1 MFESRILQY
10 FECCR
15 YYFYLKI
22 SLLIFS
28 KNENNL
34 IINPLF
40 LAKKKKYQLFST
52 FRLATAF
59 KKKNSTKK
67 MKIEKRKNK
76 QMAKHRHLSITREE
90 IAALELLKST
100 GVPVIDAAQVACAT
114 VQMAKLREAS
124 ASEIT
129 ERVQQV
135 LYAGLK
141 MLEQQEHTVT
151 LQEAAWASVE
161 ARKDLRPTT
170 RRDLRHFVRRILRV
184 EGAAD
189 MPLRSM
195 STADCKRIL
204 AAAFGASPSSYRKGR
219 VILSSVFS
227 YGVRQEWA
235 DSNPVTR
242 IEVPAVQEKPIE
254 PLTPEE
260 VEKLQVTASRPEF
273 RDMRF
278 SLSLM
283 LYGGIRPTEVS
294 RLQDGDINWEE
305 GHVIIRPRASKTGGG
320 RAVPLRGVRGIR
332 KRERFIPRNWKR
344 KWQALRRAA
353 GFRHWVP
360 DVCRHTFA
368 TYHAAMFRNLPELQ
382 LEMGHRDTSLL
393 RSRYMVPASRKD
405 AELFWKACR

>member
-1 MFESRILQY
+1 MKQNLIA
-10 FECCR
+10 
-15 YYFYLKI
+15 K
-22 SLLIFS
+22 SLLAGTGVS
-28 KNENNL
+28 ENDAARL
-34 IINPLF
+34 TLEAIETLGE
-40 LAKKKKYQLFST
+40 
-52 FRLATAF
+52 LATGTSHTELVTLLRRVIQAGV
-59 KKKNSTKK
+59 
-67 MKIEKRKNK
+67 
-76 QMAKHRHLSITREE
+76 
-90 IAALELLKST
+90 AAVK
-100 GVPVIDAAQVACAT
+100 AA
-114 VQMAKLREAS
+114 
-124 ASEIT
+124 
-129 ERVQQV
+129 
-135 LYAGLK
+135 
-141 MLEQQEHTVT
+141 EHTVS
-151 LQEAAWASVE
+151 LREAAWASVD

-227 YGVRQEWA
+227 YGIRQEWA

-242 IEVPAVQEKPIE
+242 IEVPAVQEKSIE

-260 VEKLQVTASRPEF
+260 VEKLQATASRPEF

-294 RLQDGDINWEE
+294 RLQAGDINWEE
-305 GHVIIRPRASKTGGG
+305 GHVIIRPCASKTGGG

-332 KRERFIPRNWKR
+332 KRERHIPRNWKR

-353 GFRHWVP
+353 GFLHWVP

-405 AELFWKACR
+405 AEAFWQGAK

>member
-1 MFESRILQY
+1 MKKNRISHTLLAGTGVSETDAARLTLEAIETLGELTTGASRPELV
-10 FECCR
+10 
-15 YYFYLKI
+15 
-22 SLLIFS
+22 SLLRRVIQ
-28 KNENNL
+28 
-34 IINPLF
+34 
-40 LAKKKKYQLFST
+40 AGV
-52 FRLATAF
+52 
-59 KKKNSTKK
+59 
-67 MKIEKRKNK
+67 
-76 QMAKHRHLSITREE
+76 
-90 IAALELLKST
+90 AAVK
-100 GVPVIDAAQVACAT
+100 AA
-114 VQMAKLREAS
+114 
-124 ASEIT
+124 
-129 ERVQQV
+129 
-135 LYAGLK
+135 
-141 MLEQQEHTVT
+141 EHTVS
-151 LQEAAWASVE
+151 LREAAWASVD
-161 ARKDLRPTT
+161 ARKNLRPTT

-227 YGVRQEWA
+227 YGIRQEWV
-235 DSNPVTR
+235 DNNPVTR
-242 IEVPAVQEKPIE
+242 IEVPAVQEKHIE

-260 VEKLQVTASRPEF
+260 VEKLHETASRPEF

-294 RLQDGDINWEE
+294 RLQDGDINWAE

-320 RAVPLRGVRGIR
+320 RAVPLRGMRGIR
-332 KRERFIPRNWKR
+332 KRDRHIPRNWKR

-360 DVCRHTFA
+360 DVCRHSFA

-382 LEMGHRDTSLL
+382 LEMGHRDASLL
-393 RSRYMVPASRKD
+393 MTRYITPALKKD
-405 AELFWKACR
+405 ATAFWKGAGVLME

>member
-1 MFESRILQY
+1 MKQNHIA
-10 FECCR
+10 
-15 YYFYLKI
+15 K
-22 SLLIFS
+22 SLLAGTGVS
-28 KNENNL
+28 ENDAARL
-34 IINPLF
+34 TLEAIETLGE
-40 LAKKKKYQLFST
+40 
-52 FRLATAF
+52 LATGTSHTELVTLLRRVIQAGV
-59 KKKNSTKK
+59 
-67 MKIEKRKNK
+67 
-76 QMAKHRHLSITREE
+76 
-90 IAALELLKST
+90 AAVK
-100 GVPVIDAAQVACAT
+100 AA
-114 VQMAKLREAS
+114 
-124 ASEIT
+124 
-129 ERVQQV
+129 
-135 LYAGLK
+135 
-141 MLEQQEHTVT
+141 EHTVT
-151 LQEAAWASVE
+151 LSVAAWASVE

-204 AAAFGASPSSYRKGR
+204 AAAFGSSPSSYRKGR

-227 YGVRQEWA
+227 YGIRQEWA

-242 IEVPAVQEKPIE
+242 IEVPSVQEKPIE
-254 PLTPEE
+254 PLTPKE
-260 VEKLQVTASRPEF
+260 VEKLQATASRPEF

-294 RLQDGDINWEE
+294 RLQAGDINWEE

-332 KRERFIPRNWKR
+332 KHERFIPRNWKR
-344 KWQALRRAA
+344 RWQALRRAA

-393 RSRYMVPASRKD
+393 RSRYMVPARRKD
-405 AELFWKACR
+405 AASFWQSAGLPRSAKTELQG

>member
-1 MFESRILQY
+1 MKKNRIAHTLMAGSG
-10 FECCR
+10 
-15 YYFYLKI
+15 I
-22 SLLIFS
+22 S
-28 KNENNL
+28 ETD
-34 IINPLF
+34 
-40 LAKKKKYQLFST
+40 AA
-52 FRLATAF
+52 RLAL
-59 KKKNSTKK
+59 
-67 MKIEKRKNK
+67 E
-76 QMAKHRHLSITREE
+76 
-90 IAALELLKST
+90 ALETLGALATGLSHPELVTLLRRVIQA
-100 GVPVIDAAQVACAT
+100 GVAAVKAA
-114 VQMAKLREAS
+114 
-124 ASEIT
+124 
-129 ERVQQV
+129 
-135 LYAGLK
+135 
-141 MLEQQEHTVT
+141 EHTVS
-151 LQEAAWASVE
+151 LSEAAWASVE

-170 RRDLRHFVRRILRV
+170 LRDLRHFVRRILRV

-204 AAAFGASPSSYRKGR
+204 ATAFGASPSSYRKGR

-227 YGVRQEWA
+227 YGLRQEWA
-235 DSNPVTR
+235 DNNPVTR
-242 IEVPAVQEKPIE
+242 IEVPTVQEKPIE

-260 VEKLQVTASRPEF
+260 VEKLQETASRPEF

-305 GHVIIRPRASKTGGG
+305 GHVIIRPHASKTGGG

-332 KRERFIPRNWKR
+332 KRDCHIPRNWKR
-344 KWQALRRAA
+344 RWQTLRRAA

-360 DVCRHTFA
+360 DVCRHSFA

-393 RSRYMVPASRKD
+393 RSRYMVPARRKD
-405 AELFWKACR
+405 AEAFWHGAGQPRRAKN

>member
-1 MFESRILQY
+1 MKQNHIA
-10 FECCR
+10 
-15 YYFYLKI
+15 K
-22 SLLIFS
+22 SLL
-28 KNENNL
+28 
-34 IINPLF
+34 
-40 LAKKKKYQLFST
+40 AG
-52 FRLATAF
+52 
-59 KKKNSTKK
+59 
-67 MKIEKRKNK
+67 
-76 QMAKHRHLSITREE
+76 
-90 IAALELLKST
+90 T
-100 GVPVIDAAQVACAT
+100 GVSENDAARLTLEAIETLGELDTGANRPELVTLLRRVIQAGVAA
-114 VQMAKLREAS
+114 VKAA
-124 ASEIT
+124 
-129 ERVQQV
+129 
-135 LYAGLK
+135 
-141 MLEQQEHTVT
+141 EHTVS
-151 LQEAAWASVE
+151 LSVAAWASVE

-227 YGVRQEWA
+227 YGIRQEWA

-294 RLQDGDINWEE
+294 RLQAGDINWEE
-305 GHVIIRPRASKTGGG
+305 GHVIIRPR
-320 RAVPLRGVRGIR
+320 
-332 KRERFIPRNWKR
+332 
-344 KWQALRRAA
+344 
-353 GFRHWVP
+353 
-360 DVCRHTFA
+360 
-368 TYHAAMFRNLPELQ
+368 
-382 LEMGHRDTSLL
+382 
-393 RSRYMVPASRKD
+393 
-405 AELFWKACR
+405 

>member
-1 MFESRILQY
+1 MTS
-10 FECCR
+10 
-15 YYFYLKI
+15 
-22 SLLIFS
+22 
-28 KNENNL
+28 
-34 IINPLF
+34 
-40 LAKKKKYQLFST
+40 
-52 FRLATAF
+52 
-59 KKKNSTKK
+59 
-67 MKIEKRKNK
+67 
-76 QMAKHRHLSITREE
+76 EE
-90 IAALELLKST
+90 LAALELLKST
-100 GVPVIDAAQVACAT
+100 GLPILEAAQIACAVMRT
-114 VQMAKLREAS
+114 ADRSVDKALRTIQLGADE
-124 ASEIT
+124 
-129 ERVQQV
+129 
-135 LYAGLK
+135 LK
-141 MLEQQEHTVT
+141 KREHTVS
-151 LQEAAWASVE
+151 LSVAAWASVE

-204 AAAFGASPSSYRKGR
+204 AAAFGTSPSSYRKGR

-227 YGVRQEWA
+227 YGIRQEWA

-242 IEVPAVQEKPIE
+242 IEVPSVQEKPIE

-260 VEKLQVTASRPEF
+260 VEKLQATASRPEF

-294 RLQDGDINWEE
+294 RLQAGDINWEE

-320 RAVPLRGVRGIR
+320 RAVPLRGVRCIR
-332 KRERFIPRNWKR
+332 KRDRHIPRNWKR

>member
-1 MFESRILQY
+1 MF
-10 FECCR
+10 
-15 YYFYLKI
+15 
-22 SLLIFS
+22 
-28 KNENNL
+28 NM
-34 IINPLF
+34 
-40 LAKKKKYQLFST
+40 
-52 FRLATAF
+52 
-59 KKKNSTKK
+59 KKNRNTHTRIAPRGPQGGFSV
-67 MKIEKRKNK
+67 
-76 QMAKHRHLSITREE
+76 TREE
-90 IAALELLKST
+90 LAALELLKST
-100 GVPVIDAAQVACAT
+100 GVPILEAAQVACAA
-114 VQMAKLREAS
+114 VRAAEG
-124 ASEIT
+124 
-129 ERVQQV
+129 RVDKALSSIQ
-135 LYAGLK
+135 LGAEELK
-141 MLEQQEHTVT
+141 KREHTVT
-151 LQEAAWASVE
+151 LSVAAWASVE

-170 RRDLRHFVRRILRV
+170 RRDLRHFVRRLLRV

-204 AAAFGASPSSYRKGR
+204 SAAFSSSPSSYRKGR

-227 YGVRQEWA
+227 YGIRQEWA

-242 IEVPAVQEKPIE
+242 IDVPAVQEKRIE
-254 PLTPEE
+254 PLTPAE
-260 VEKLQVTASRPEF
+260 VEKLQVAASRPEF

-305 GHVIIRPRASKTGGG
+305 GHVIIRPRTSKTGGG
-320 RAVPLRGVRGIR
+320 RAVPLRGMRGIR
-332 KRERFIPRNWKR
+332 KRDRHIPRNWKR
-344 KWQALRRAA
+344 RWQALRRAA

-393 RSRYMVPASRKD
+393 RSRYMVPASRSD
-405 AELFWKACR
+405 AVAFWRGAGEHGKLQHS

>member
-1 MFESRILQY
+1 
-10 FECCR
+10 
-15 YYFYLKI
+15 
-22 SLLIFS
+22 
-28 KNENNL
+28 
-34 IINPLF
+34 
-40 LAKKKKYQLFST
+40 
-52 FRLATAF
+52 
-59 KKKNSTKK
+59 
-67 MKIEKRKNK
+67 
-76 QMAKHRHLSITREE
+76 
-90 IAALELLKST
+90 
-100 GVPVIDAAQVACAT
+100 
-114 VQMAKLREAS
+114 VQ
-124 ASEIT
+124 
-129 ERVQQV
+129 
-135 LYAGLK
+135 
-141 MLEQQEHTVT
+141 
-151 LQEAAWASVE
+151 
-161 ARKDLRPTT
+161 
-170 RRDLRHFVRRILRV
+170 
-184 EGAAD
+184 GAED

-227 YGVRQEWA
+227 YGIRQEWA

-254 PLTPEE
+254 PLAPEE
-260 VEKLQVTASRPEF
+260 VERLKATAGRPEF

-305 GHVIIRPRASKTGGG
+305 GQIIIRPRASKTGGG

-344 KWQALRRAA
+344 KWRALRRAA
-353 GFRHWVP
+353 GFHYWVP

-393 RSRYMVPASRKD
+393 RSRYMVPTHRKD
-405 AELFWKACR
+405 AELFWKGCQ

>member
-1 MFESRILQY
+1 MHFGFDSSIGKEGTHLSDM
-10 FECCR
+10 
-15 YYFYLKI
+15 
-22 SLLIFS
+22 
-28 KNENNL
+28 
-34 IINPLF
+34 
-40 LAKKKKYQLFST
+40 
-52 FRLATAF
+52 
-59 KKKNSTKK
+59 KKNRISHTLLAPLPSQGGFS
-67 MKIEKRKNK
+67 MT
-76 QMAKHRHLSITREE
+76 SEE
-90 IAALELLKST
+90 LAALELLKST
-100 GVPVIDAAQVACAT
+100 GLPILEAAQVACAA
-114 VQMAKLREAS
+114 MRAADGSMDKALRAIQLGADELVK
-124 ASEIT
+124 
-129 ERVQQV
+129 R
-135 LYAGLK
+135 
-141 MLEQQEHTVT
+141 EHTVS
-151 LQEAAWASVE
+151 LREAAWASVD
-161 ARKDLRPTT
+161 ARKDLRPTS

-227 YGVRQEWA
+227 YGIRQEWA

-242 IEVPAVQEKPIE
+242 IEVPVVQEKPIE

-260 VEKLQVTASRPEF
+260 VEKLHEAASRPEF

-393 RSRYMVPASRKD
+393 RSRYMVPARRKD
-405 AELFWKACR
+405 AASFWQSAGLPRSAKTGPQG

>member
-1 MFESRILQY
+1 MFDM
-10 FECCR
+10 
-15 YYFYLKI
+15 
-22 SLLIFS
+22 
-28 KNENNL
+28 
-34 IINPLF
+34 
-40 LAKKKKYQLFST
+40 
-52 FRLATAF
+52 
-59 KKKNSTKK
+59 KKNRISPTLLAPLPP
-67 MKIEKRKNK
+67 
-76 QMAKHRHLSITREE
+76 QGGFSVTSEE
-90 IAALELLKST
+90 LAALELLKST
-100 GVPVIDAAQVACAT
+100 GLPILEAAQVACAAMRAADGSMDKALRT
-114 VQMAKLREAS
+114 IQLGVDELAKR
-124 ASEIT
+124 
-129 ERVQQV
+129 
-135 LYAGLK
+135 G
-141 MLEQQEHTVT
+141 HTVS
-151 LQEAAWASVE
+151 LREAAWASVE
-161 ARKDLRPTT
+161 ARKDLRPAT

-227 YGVRQEWA
+227 YGIRQEWA

-242 IEVPAVQEKPIE
+242 IEVPAVQEKHIE

-260 VEKLQVTASRPEF
+260 VEKLQATASRPEF

-305 GHVIIRPRASKTGGG
+305 GHVIIRPRASKSGGG

-353 GFRHWVP
+353 RFRHWVP

-393 RSRYMVPASRKD
+393 RSRYMVPARRKD
-405 AELFWKACR
+405 AEAFWQGAK

>member
-1 MFESRILQY
+1 MFDM
-10 FECCR
+10 
-15 YYFYLKI
+15 
-22 SLLIFS
+22 
-28 KNENNL
+28 
-34 IINPLF
+34 
-40 LAKKKKYQLFST
+40 
-52 FRLATAF
+52 
-59 KKKNSTKK
+59 KKNRISHTLLAPLLP
-67 MKIEKRKNK
+67 
-76 QMAKHRHLSITREE
+76 QGGFSVTSEE
-90 IAALELLKST
+90 LAALELLKST
-100 GVPVIDAAQVACAT
+100 GLPILEAAQVACAAMRAADGSMDKALRT
-114 VQMAKLREAS
+114 IQLGSDELAKR
-124 ASEIT
+124 
-129 ERVQQV
+129 
-135 LYAGLK
+135 
-141 MLEQQEHTVT
+141 EHTVS
-151 LQEAAWASVE
+151 LSVAAWASVE

-227 YGVRQEWA
+227 YGIRQEWA

-260 VEKLQVTASRPEF
+260 VEKLQATASRPEF

-353 GFRHWVP
+353 GFCHWVP

-393 RSRYMVPASRKD
+393 RSRYMVPANRKD

>member
-1 MFESRILQY
+1 MKQNHIA
-10 FECCR
+10 
-15 YYFYLKI
+15 K
-22 SLLIFS
+22 SLLAGTGVS
-28 KNENNL
+28 ENDAARL
-34 IINPLF
+34 TLEAIETLGE
-40 LAKKKKYQLFST
+40 
-52 FRLATAF
+52 LATGA
-59 KKKNSTKK
+59 NRPELVTLLRRV
-67 MKIEKRKNK
+67 I
-76 QMAKHRHLSITREE
+76 QAGV
-90 IAALELLKST
+90 AAVK
-100 GVPVIDAAQVACAT
+100 AA
-114 VQMAKLREAS
+114 
-124 ASEIT
+124 
-129 ERVQQV
+129 
-135 LYAGLK
+135 
-141 MLEQQEHTVT
+141 EHTVS
-151 LQEAAWASVE
+151 LSVAAWASVE

-227 YGVRQEWA
+227 YGIRQEWA

-260 VEKLQVTASRPEF
+260 VEKLQATASRPEF

-294 RLQDGDINWEE
+294 RLQAGDINWEE

-332 KRERFIPRNWKR
+332 KRDRHIPATGSADGRLCEGLPGSATGCRMSAATPSPRTTPPSSGICRSCSWRWATAIPRCCVPATWYPPGAR
-344 KWQALRRAA
+344 MPRAS
-353 GFRHWVP
+353 GKVP
-360 DVCRHTFA
+360 DCPGAQKHTCKGRMEPRPDKRTA
-368 TYHAAMFRNLPELQ
+368 
-382 LEMGHRDTSLL
+382 
-393 RSRYMVPASRKD
+393 
-405 AELFWKACR
+405 